1 MIGRVAGRVVHKGLD
16 HVMIDVGGL
25 GYVVYCPERVLAGLV
40 VGEAAALWTELA
52 VREDALTLYGFPTLL
67 EREWHRQLI
76 SVSGIGAKASLAI
89 LGTVGAEALGRAI
102 ATGDWAM
109 VKAAPGIGPKI
120 AQRVV
125 NELKDKVGHVMA
137 MGGLLESEAPAP
149 VQPAPAGPVPAPA
162 AEPAPASRGA
172 SEADALSALVNLG
185 YGRSEAAG
193 AVASAAGD
201 DPEAGAAGLIRSALK
216 RLAPK
221 E

>member
-16 HVMIDVGGL
+16 HAMIDVGGL
-25 GYVVYCPERVLAGLV
+25 GYVVYCPERVLAGLA

-137 MGGLLESEAPAP
+137 MGGLLESEAPALVASTP
-149 VQPAPAGPVPAPA
+149 SQSAPTPAD
-162 AEPAPASRGA
+162 PAPASRGA